1 MGLLEPA
8 LGDVQYSKI
17 LYEHALF
24 RLEADGA
31 LCHAD
36 LQVAE

>member
-1 MGLLEPA
+1 MGLSEPVF
-8 LGDVQYSKI
+8 GKVQYSKI

-36 LQVAE
+36 LRVAE